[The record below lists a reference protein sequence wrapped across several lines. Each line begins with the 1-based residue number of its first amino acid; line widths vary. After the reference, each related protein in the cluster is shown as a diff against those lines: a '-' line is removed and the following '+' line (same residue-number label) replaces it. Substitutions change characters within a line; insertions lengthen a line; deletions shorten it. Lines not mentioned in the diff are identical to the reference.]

1 MKPTFTAK
9 ETVIKTL
16 GKAKIDSPLNKLSD
30 IGTDRRLLFHP
41 YIVDNKVNI
50 DISFEVCRHEKKI
63 YFDPKKVKAAI
74 VTCGGLCPG
83 LNNVIRAIVLALHYG
98 YGVQSIFGLK
108 YGLQG
113 FIPKYKHGLVELN
126 PQVVAE
132 IHEMGGTI
140 LGSSRGE
147 QPIDEVVDDLERQ
160 NMNLLFV
167 IGGDGSLNAAAKI
180 EAEIS
185 KRKLKIAVVGIP
197 KTIDNDISYTSHSFG
212 FETAV
217 DEATKSIQ
225 CAHAEADSYSSG
237 IGLVKLMGRNSGF
250 IAATAS
256 RAQRVVNFVLVPEVD
271 FDLEGPNGLFHHLEK
286 RLRLR
291 SHAVIVVAEGAGQ
304 KFFEGEDWQT
314 DPSGNI
320 KFKDIGIY
328 LKNRI
333 VDHFKKKNFPI
344 NLKYIDPSY
353 MIRSVP
359 ANTSDGLF
367 CADLG
372 QNAVHAAIA
381 GKTRVVVS
389 MWHGVY
395 CLVPIDL
402 AIQRTKTINPRGL
415 DWIGVIESTGQPD
428 FTNNED

>member
-9 ETVIKTL
+9 ETTIKTL
-16 GKAKIDSPLNKLSD
+16 GKAKLESPLEKLSG
-30 IGTDRRLLFHP
+30 IEPNRRILFHP
-41 YIVDNKVNI
+41 YIIDNKVNTE
-50 DISFEVCRHEKKI
+50 ISFQVCRHEKKI

-83 LNNVIRAIVLALHYG
+83 LNNVIRAIVLSLHYG
-98 YGVQSIFGLK
+98 YGVRSIFGIR
-108 YGLQG
+108 YGFQG
-113 FIPKYKHGLVELN
+113 FIPKYKYEMVELN
-126 PQVVAE
+126 PKKVTE

-147 QPIDEVVDDLERQ
+147 QPIEEIVDDLERQ
-160 NMNLLFV
+160 NMNMLFI

-197 KTIDNDISYTSHSFG
+197 KTIDNDISYISHSFG

-225 CAHAEADSYSSG
+225 CAHSEAESYPNG

-250 IAATAS
+250 IAATAA
-256 RAQRVVNFVLVPEVD
+256 RAQRVVNFVLIPEVD
-271 FDLEGPNGLFHHLEK
+271 FDLEGPNGFFKHLED
-286 RLRLR
+286 RLRSR

-304 KFFEGEDWQT
+304 RYFEGRNEQT
-314 DPSGNI
+314 DLSGNI
-320 KFKDIGIY
+320 KLRDIGVY
-328 LKNRI
+328 LKERI
-333 VDHFKKKNFPI
+333 VNHFKAKEFPI

-367 CADLG
+367 CANLG
-372 QNAVHAAIA
+372 QNAVHAAMA
-381 GKTRVVVS
+381 GKTRTVVS
-389 MWHGVY
+389 IWHGVY
-395 CLVPIDL
+395 CLIPIDL
-402 AIQRTKTINPRGL
+402 AIQRRKTINPKGL
-415 DWIGVIESTGQPD
+415 DWIGVIESTGQVS
-428 FTNNED
+428 FKN

>member
-1 MKPTFTAK
+1 MKPAFTAK
-9 ETVIKTL
+9 ETMIKSL
-16 GKAKIDSPLNKLSD
+16 GQAKIDTPLNKLSD
-30 IGTDRRLLFHP
+30 TAKDRRLLFHP
-41 YIVDNKVNI
+41 YMVDGQVNTE
-50 DISFEVCRHEKKI
+50 ISFEICRHEKKI
-63 YFDPKKVKAAI
+63 YFDPRKVKAAV

-98 YGVQSIFGLK
+98 YGVRSIFGLK

-126 PQVVAE
+126 PGRVAE
-132 IHEMGGTI
+132 IHEMGGSI

-147 QPIDEVVDDLERQ
+147 QSIEEVVDDLERQ

-167 IGGDGSLNAAAKI
+167 IGGDGSLNAAARI
-180 EAEIS
+180 ESEIS
-185 KRKLKIAVVGIP
+185 KRRLKIAVVGIP
-197 KTIDNDISYTSHSFG
+197 KTIDNDISYTSQSFG

-217 DEATKSIQ
+217 EEATKSIQ
-225 CAHAEADSYSSG
+225 CAHSEAISYPNG
-237 IGLVKLMGRNSGF
+237 IGLVKLMGRSSGF
-250 IAATAS
+250 IAATAA

-271 FDLEGPNGLFHHLEK
+271 FDLDGPNGFLRHLEE

-304 KFFEGEDWQT
+304 KFFKGEDRQT

-320 KFKDIGIY
+320 KFKDIGVY
-328 LKNRI
+328 LKRKI
-333 VDHFKKKNFPI
+333 IEHFGKKNIPV

-367 CADLG
+367 CANLG
-372 QNAVHAAIA
+372 QNAVHAAMA

-395 CLVPIDL
+395 CLIPIDL
-402 AIQRTKTINPRGL
+402 TIQRTKTINPKGL
-415 DWIGVIESTGQPD
+415 DWIGVIESTGQSE
-428 FTNNED
+428 FINE

>member
-1 MKPTFTAK
+1 MKPAFTAK
-9 ETVIKTL
+9 ETMIKSL
-16 GKAKIDSPLNKLSD
+16 GQAKIDTPLNKLSD
-30 IGTDRRLLFHP
+30 TAKDRRLLFHP
-41 YIVDNKVNI
+41 YIVDGQVNTE
-50 DISFEVCRHEKKI
+50 ISFEICRHEKKI
-63 YFDPKKVKAAI
+63 YFDPRKVKAAV

-98 YGVQSIFGLK
+98 YGVRSIFGLK

-126 PQVVAE
+126 PGRVAE
-132 IHEMGGTI
+132 IHEMGGSI

-147 QPIDEVVDDLERQ
+147 QSIEEVVDDLERQ

-167 IGGDGSLNAAAKI
+167 IGGDGSLNAAARI
-180 EAEIS
+180 ESEIS
-185 KRKLKIAVVGIP
+185 KRRLKIAVVGIP
-197 KTIDNDISYTSHSFG
+197 KTIDNDISYTSQSFG

-217 DEATKSIQ
+217 EEATKSIQ
-225 CAHAEADSYSSG
+225 CAHSEAISYPNG
-237 IGLVKLMGRNSGF
+237 IGLVKLMGRSSGF
-250 IAATAS
+250 IAATAA

-271 FDLEGPNGLFHHLEK
+271 FDLDGPNGFLRHLEE

-304 KFFEGEDWQT
+304 KFFKGEDRQT

-320 KFKDIGIY
+320 KFKDIGVY
-328 LKNRI
+328 LKRKI
-333 VDHFKKKNFPI
+333 IEHFGKKNIPV

-367 CADLG
+367 CANLG
-372 QNAVHAAIA
+372 QNAVHAAMA

-395 CLVPIDL
+395 CLIPIDL
-402 AIQRTKTINPRGL
+402 TIQRSKTINPKGL
-415 DWIGVIESTGQPD
+415 DWIGVIESTGQSE
-428 FTNNED
+428 FINE